1 MKFSLP
7 SIKDFLPKIK
17 RHPVVLDTTDQKKIK
32 DTPKIVRRE
41 AALSTDKNRW
51 FIATLLLSVVAI
63 IAMALAYSASKRAD
77 TNIKV
82 AWVKMFPNGTW
93 DVEFQDEN
101 RAPEFFQATIDYL
114 IRQWV
119 ERRYSQI
126 PYSIKNDYGY
136 VYNFMSPKLRKEF
149 ISSSQFNA
157 PQKAAELTACSACN
171 HIEFKVRTIDHYDSD
186 KTRFGKYEG
195 VLYRS
200 NVFVQRQEKNPD
212 GTLVETTN
220 MIVPLQW
227 RIKATEEIQA
237 DKKMLEHN
245 PIGLAIIAYDILK
258 DSSQQNTGGDQ

>member
-1 MKFSLP
+1 MKFSLG
-7 SIKDFLPKIK
+7 SIKDFLPKRK
-17 RHPVVLDTTDQKKIK
+17 RHPVVLDTTEQKKIK
-32 DTPKIVRRE
+32 DTPSLVKRE
-41 AALSTDKNRW
+41 AALRADKNRW
-51 FIATLLLSVVAI
+51 FIVTLLLSIVAI
-63 IAMALAYSASKRAD
+63 LAMALAYSAGKRAD

-93 DVEFQDEN
+93 DVEFHDEY
-101 RAPEFFQATIDYL
+101 RAPQFFQATIDYL

-126 PYSIKNDYGY
+126 PYSNKNDYGY
-136 VYNFMSPKLRKEF
+136 VYNFMSPKLKKEF
-149 ISSSQFNA
+149 ISARQFNA
-157 PQKAAELTACSACN
+157 PQRAAELTACSACN

-186 KTRFGKYEG
+186 RTRFGKYDG

-212 GTLVETTN
+212 GTLVESTN

-227 RIKATEEIQA
+227 RIKAAEEIQA

-245 PIGLAIIAYDILK
+245 PIGLEIIAYDILK
-258 DSSQQNTGGDQ
+258 DASQQNTGGGQ

>member
-1 MKFSLP
+1 MKFSLG
-7 SIKDFLPKIK
+7 SIRNIIPKIK
-17 RHPVVLDTTDQKKIK
+17 REPVVLNADDQKKIK
-32 DTPKIVRRE
+32 DTPNLVKRE
-41 AALSTDKNRW
+41 AALSADKNRW

-63 IAMALAYSASKRAD
+63 MAMALAYSASKRAD

-82 AWVKMFPNGTW
+82 AWVKMYPNGTW

-101 RAPEFFQATIDYL
+101 RAPQFFQATIDYL

-149 ISSSQFNA
+149 ISPRQFNA

-212 GTLVETTN
+212 GTLVDNLN

-227 RIKATEEIQA
+227 RIKSTAEIQT

-245 PIGLAIIAYDILK
+245 PIGLEIIDYDILK
-258 DSSQQNTGGDQ
+258 DASQ